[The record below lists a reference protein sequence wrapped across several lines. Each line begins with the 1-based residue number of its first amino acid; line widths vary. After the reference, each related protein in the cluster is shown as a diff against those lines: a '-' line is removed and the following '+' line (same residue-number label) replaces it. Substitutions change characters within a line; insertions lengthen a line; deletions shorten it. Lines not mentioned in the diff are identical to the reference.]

1 MLCWLC
7 YWPWSDQIRCEFGWE
22 VFNRRLRKVL
32 YCPSGHLAPFLNHVH
47 WPFIA
52 LERPFC
58 RLESG
63 VKATGLVSQTFPQ
76 RFGEFLYTN
85 SEKKTQMQI
94 QIHRKKQLGCLPCP
108 TQKGREFKCTKKANT
123 KHYTKTDTYTNTQQ
137 RSVKVAGLNYW
148 TCSKASER
156 LRDLKKKKSNL

>member
-63 VKATGLVSQTFPQ
+63 VKATGLVSQTFPE

-85 SEKKTQMQI
+85 SEEKKHKCKYKYTGKAAGLFTLSYLERSRVQM
-94 QIHRKKQLGCLPCP
+94 H
-108 TQKGREFKCTKKANT
+108 QKG
-123 KHYTKTDTYTNTQQ
+123 KHNTQYKHCQ
-137 RSVKVAGLNYW
+137 RHNGP
-148 TCSKASER
+148 EG
-156 LRDLKKKKSNL
+156 